1 MVVHVDAVDNLYCTL
16 QLVAPLTAPQVNDAE
31 DDVSEPAAKFAGAAH
46 VLVAAVVVK
55 FVPAVY
61 ALVPDEHVVL
71 TCQLYVEPAVKPVKL
86 YDALVVVTVVHVDA
100 VDNLYCTL
108 QLVAPLTA
116 PHVNVAEVDVNEP
129 VLKLAGAEHVLV
141 EPEHPVDV
149 VNPTLAPLETN
160 NACIRDF

>member
-1 MVVHVDAVDNLYCTL
+1 MLTCQLYVFEAVSPVKLNDVLVVVTVVQVDAVDSLYCTL
-16 QLVAPLTAPQVNDAE
+16 YDVAPLTALHDKAAD
-31 DDVSEPAAKFAGAAH
+31 DDVNEPAAKDAGTEH

-108 QLVAPLTA
+108 
-116 PHVNVAEVDVNEP
+116 
-129 VLKLAGAEHVLV
+129 
-141 EPEHPVDV
+141 
-149 VNPTLAPLETN
+149 
-160 NACIRDF
+160 